1 MRLEIHRVS
10 SSAATCGSMVAMWG
24 NGDNIVSSCDRRKAA
39 APSVVPMKL
48 PSTRNPSACSGTP
61 SGSCWGSVAAALHA
75 AHFSGCSGENWR
87 VSDAVVSGPGW
98 FDSPPAAAGIGAARH
113 GLGFPRRLPSRS
125 SSTSSPDSSV
135 VDSSTTSAI
144 KVGSLPSSSASSSST
159 LRVKA
164 RRASLWKPFSGPPP
178 LPVAPPRPHPRPPR
192 DARVDWRR
200 VLFVL
205 AAALCRGVV
214 ASAPPASSSP
224 APAAVGMSP
233 LPAPQSAPSSVTQ
246 AGCVLAPAAPPVPPE
261 AKLSAPGV
269 APGHA
274 PASPPAPALAP
285 TSAPAP
291 APGPVVVSDP
301 AHASATAPVV
311 PPVPVVVPA
320 PVPVVAASS
329 AAVGEASAPPPVAP
343 AVAPSAAA
351 GADPTYQPPPATS
364 VGLSS
369 AEVQLARVSP
379 PDAPAPLP
387 AAVTVPP
394 PTNPAGTAPASL
406 APVPP
411 AQRPSSP
418 GRRQHRPHS
427 PAPRDERETSRRRHD
442 SPRRRGSQANWA
454 APRGGRGGWWGGRGR
469 GGGWVYDQPV
479 TMADLQRVVSD
490 AMREERNGRASLSN
504 SPRHAP
510 VPVSHPPPAPAP
522 PLPATAAPPL
532 QAPAASA
539 TARGNRLRLPWVPP
553 VAGVE
558 FVTAGGGPVTPQY
571 PSLLPVAPDPPAAD
585 LPVQSLVGP
594 SPSVDVPEASLG
606 QLWRLSEG
614 LRAVH
619 LIQVYC
625 HAALSRGVPLVGGPL
640 DERSNA
646 ADRIAELLAPVLA
659 APARGG
665 VAGVGQLGTALRGL
679 RRVMR
684 AATAV
689 DLIGATTVVV
699 RELHRSLTG
708 LLGVL
713 DADQM

>member
-1 MRLEIHRVS
+1 MPVS
-10 SSAATCGSMVAMWG
+10 I
-24 NGDNIVSSCDRRKAA
+24 GDEYYSYS
-39 APSVVPMKL
+39 
-48 PSTRNPSACSGTP
+48 
-61 SGSCWGSVAAALHA
+61 
-75 AHFSGCSGENWR
+75 
-87 VSDAVVSGPGW
+87 
-98 FDSPPAAAGIGAARH
+98 
-113 GLGFPRRLPSRS
+113 
-125 SSTSSPDSSV
+125 
-135 VDSSTTSAI
+135 
-144 KVGSLPSSSASSSST
+144 
-159 LRVKA
+159 
-164 RRASLWKPFSGPPP
+164 
-178 LPVAPPRPHPRPPR
+178 PRP
-192 DARVDWRR
+192 
-200 VLFVL
+200 FVV
-205 AAALCRGVV
+205 ASA

-246 AGCVLAPAAPPVPPE
+246 AGRVLAPAAPPVP
-261 AKLSAPGV
+261 AVATLSAPGV

-285 TSAPAP
+285 ASAPAP
-291 APGPVVVSDP
+291 APGPVVASDP
-301 AHASATAPVV
+301 AHASAPAPVV

-329 AAVGEASAPPPVAP
+329 AAVGEASAPPPGRLP
-343 AVAPSAAA
+343 WR
-351 GADPTYQPPPATS
+351 
-364 VGLSS
+364 LL
-369 AEVQLARVSP
+369 QL
-379 PDAPAPLP
+379 L
-387 AAVTVPP
+387 
-394 PTNPAGTAPASL
+394 
-406 APVPP
+406 
-411 AQRPSSP
+411 
-418 GRRQHRPHS
+418 
-427 PAPRDERETSRRRHD
+427 
-442 SPRRRGSQANWA
+442 
-454 APRGGRGGWWGGRGR
+454 
-469 GGGWVYDQPV
+469 PV
-479 TMADLQRVVSD
+479 TMADLQRVVYD

-522 PLPATAAPPL
+522 PLPVTAAPPL
-532 QAPAASA
+532 HAPAASA
-539 TARGNRLRLPWVPP
+539 AARGNRLRLPWVPP

-640 DERSNA
+640 DECSDA
-646 ADRIAELLAPVLA
+646 ADRIAELLTPVLA

-665 VAGVGQLGTALRGL
+665 VAGVGQLGTVLRGL

-689 DLIGATTVVV
+689 DLFGATTVVV

>member
-24 NGDNIVSSCDRRKAA
+24 SGDDIVSSCDRRKAA
-39 APSVVPMKL
+39 APFVVPMKL

-61 SGSCWGSVAAALHA
+61 SGSFWGSVAAALHA
-75 AHFSGCSGENWR
+75 AHFSGRGVLPSG
-87 VSDAVVSGPGW
+87 SH
-98 FDSPPAAAGIGAARH
+98 SPV
-113 GLGFPRRLPSRS
+113 RLPFQ
-125 SSTSSPDSSV
+125 
-135 VDSSTTSAI
+135 
-144 KVGSLPSSSASSSST
+144 SLLLVRT
-159 LRVKA
+159 LVRPA
-164 RRASLWKPFSGPPP
+164 M
-178 LPVAPPRPHPRPPR
+178 PVSIGDEYYSYSPRP
-192 DARVDWRR
+192 
-200 VLFVL
+200 FVV
-205 AAALCRGVV
+205 ASA

-233 LPAPQSAPSSVTQ
+233 LPAPRSAPSSVTQ
-246 AGCVLAPAAPPVPPE
+246 AGRVLAPAAPPVPAE

-269 APGHA
+269 AP
-274 PASPPAPALAP
+274 
-285 TSAPAP
+285 
-291 APGPVVVSDP
+291 
-301 AHASATAPVV
+301 
-311 PPVPVVVPA
+311 
-320 PVPVVAASS
+320 

-369 AEVQLARVSP
+369 AEVQSARVSP

-522 PLPATAAPPL
+522 PLHATAAPPL

-539 TARGNRLRLPWVPP
+539 AARGNRLRLPWVPP

-571 PSLLPVAPDPPAAD
+571 PSLLPVAPDPSAAD

-640 DERSNA
+640 DECSDA

-665 VAGVGQLGTALRGL
+665 VAGVGQLWTALRGL